1 MLRECPRRAGARRG
15 IGAHAD
21 ASETLRVCA
30 STSAQPAKIHGLPHA
45 FLPCTSR
52 SSAPAPAAR
61 TPAATA
67 RPYCCKEYAPRERRS
82 AVVDSRREENR
93 RIFSADAADL
103 EPVHRH
109 YAPPIPVKAGSA
121 SSSYWAV
128 IAPTAPTCSPIAFRP
143 LPDGLRRSAPLGAL
157 CAPINWSYGSR
168 STS

>member
-1 MLRECPRRAGARRG
+1 VREHVRPAREDPRSPACLPSLHVAKFGTCP
-15 IGAHAD
+15 
-21 ASETLRVCA
+21 SCA
-30 STSAQPAKIHGLPHA
+30 NPRCDG
-45 FLPCTSR
+45 
-52 SSAPAPAAR
+52 
-61 TPAATA
+61 A
-67 RPYCCKEYAPRERRS
+67 RPYYCKEHAPRERRS